1 MMREEEFFE
10 TVKQMRIA
18 QMRYFKTRNKAD
30 LAASKNLEKQV
41 DTLLVEWQ
49 QKRFLKNLNH
59 N

>member
-1 MMREEEFFE
+1 MSTEEFFV

-18 QMRYFKTRNKAD
+18 QMRYFKTRDKAD

>member
-30 LAASKNLEKQV
+30 LAAGKNLEKQV

>member
-1 MMREEEFFE
+1 MREEEFFV

-18 QMRYFKTRNKAD
+18 QMRYFKTRDKAD

>member
-1 MMREEEFFE
+1 MMSAEEFFA

-18 QMRYFKTRNKAD
+18 QMRYFKTKDKAD

-49 QKRFLKNLNH
+49 QKRFLKDLNH

>member
-1 MMREEEFFE
+1 MREEEFFE
-10 TVKQMRIA
+10 TVKQMMIA
-18 QMRYFKTRNKAD
+18 QMRYFKTRDKAD

-41 DTLLVEWQ
+41 DSLLVEWQ

>member
-1 MMREEEFFE
+1 MMSAEEFFA

-18 QMRYFKTRNKAD
+18 QMRYFKTRDKAD

-49 QKRFLKNLNH
+49 QKRFLKDLNH

>member
-1 MMREEEFFE
+1 MSEEEFFV

-18 QMRYFKTRNKAD
+18 QMRYFKTRDKAD

-49 QKRFLKNLNH
+49 QRRFLKNLNH

>member
-1 MMREEEFFE
+1 MISAEEFFE

-18 QMRYFKTRNKAD
+18 QMRYFKTRDKAD

-49 QKRFLKNLNH
+49 QKRFLKNLDH

>member
-1 MMREEEFFE
+1 MISAEEFFE

-18 QMRYFKTRNKAD
+18 QMRYFKTRDKAD

-49 QKRFLKNLNH
+49 QKRFLKNLNY

>member
-1 MMREEEFFE
+1 MSEEEFFV
-10 TVKQMRIA
+10 TVKQMRIV
-18 QMRYFKTRNKAD
+18 QMRYFKTRDKAD

>member
-1 MMREEEFFE
+1 MISAEEFFE

-18 QMRYFKTRNKAD
+18 QMRYFKTRDKAD

-41 DTLLVEWQ
+41 DTLLVEWH

>member
-1 MMREEEFFE
+1 
-10 TVKQMRIA
+10 
-18 QMRYFKTRNKAD
+18 MRYFKTKDKTD

>member
-1 MMREEEFFE
+1 MISAEEFFA
-10 TVKQMRIA
+10 TVKQMRLA
-18 QMRYFKTRNKAD
+18 QMRYFKTKDKAD
-30 LAASKNLEKQV
+30 LVASKNLEKQV

>member
-1 MMREEEFFE
+1 MMSEEEFFV
-10 TVKQMRIA
+10 TVKQMRIV
-18 QMRYFKTRNKAD
+18 QMRYFKTRDKAD

>member
-1 MMREEEFFE
+1 MMSEEEFFV

-18 QMRYFKTRNKAD
+18 QMRYFKTRDKAD

>member
-1 MMREEEFFE
+1 MSAEEFFA

-18 QMRYFKTRNKAD
+18 QMRYFKTKDKAD
-30 LAASKNLEKQV
+30 LATSKNFEKQV

-49 QKRFLKNLNH
+49 QKRFLKDLNH

>member
-1 MMREEEFFE
+1 MISAEEFFA

-18 QMRYFKTRNKAD
+18 QMRYFKTKDKTD

>member
-1 MMREEEFFE
+1 MREEEFFE

-30 LAASKNLEKQV
+30 LAAGKNLEKQV

>member
-1 MMREEEFFE
+1 MSAEEFFA

-18 QMRYFKTRNKAD
+18 QMRYFKTKDKAD
-30 LAASKNLEKQV
+30 LVASKNLEKQV

>member
-1 MMREEEFFE
+1 MSEEEFFV

-18 QMRYFKTRNKAD
+18 QMRYFKTRDKAD

-49 QKRFLKNLNH
+49 QKRFLKNLNY

>member
-1 MMREEEFFE
+1 MMSAEEFFA

-18 QMRYFKTRNKAD
+18 QMRYFKTKDKAD
-30 LAASKNLEKQV
+30 LATSKNLEKQV

-49 QKRFLKNLNH
+49 QKRFLKDLNH

>member
-1 MMREEEFFE
+1 MSAEEFFA

-18 QMRYFKTRNKAD
+18 QMRYFKTKDKAD

-49 QKRFLKNLNH
+49 QKRFLKDLNH

>member
-18 QMRYFKTRNKAD
+18 QMRYFKTRDKAD

>member
-1 MMREEEFFE
+1 MMSAEEFFA
-10 TVKQMRIA
+10 TVKKMRFA
-18 QMRYFKTRNKAD
+18 QMRYFKTKDKTD

-49 QKRFLKNLNH
+49 QKRFLKNLNA

>member
-1 MMREEEFFE
+1 MSAEEFFA

-18 QMRYFKTRNKAD
+18 QMRYFKTRDKAD

-49 QKRFLKNLNH
+49 QKRFLKDLNH

>member
-1 MMREEEFFE
+1 MREEEFFV

-18 QMRYFKTRNKAD
+18 KMRYFKTRDKAD

>member
-1 MMREEEFFE
+1 MSAEEFFA

-18 QMRYFKTRNKAD
+18 QMRYFKTKDKAD

>member
-1 MMREEEFFE
+1 MISAEEFFE

-30 LAASKNLEKQV
+30 LAASKKLEKQV

>member
-1 MMREEEFFE
+1 MISAEEFFE

>member
-1 MMREEEFFE
+1 MMREEEFFV

-18 QMRYFKTRNKAD
+18 KMRYFKTRDKAD

>member
-1 MMREEEFFE
+1 MSAEEFFA

-18 QMRYFKTRNKAD
+18 QMRYFKTKDKAD
-30 LAASKNLEKQV
+30 LVASKNLEKQV
-41 DTLLVEWQ
+41 DSLLVEWQ

>member
-1 MMREEEFFE
+1 MMSTEEFFV

-18 QMRYFKTRNKAD
+18 QMRYFKTRDKAD

>member
-1 MMREEEFFE
+1 MISAEEFFA

-18 QMRYFKTRNKAD
+18 QMRYFKTKDKAD

-49 QKRFLKNLNH
+49 QKRFLKNLNA

>member
-1 MMREEEFFE
+1 MISAEEFFAI
-10 TVKQMRIA
+10 VKQMRIA
-18 QMRYFKTRNKAD
+18 QMRYFKTKDKAD
-30 LAASKNLEKQV
+30 LSASKNLEKQV

>member
-1 MMREEEFFE
+1 
-10 TVKQMRIA
+10 
-18 QMRYFKTRNKAD
+18 MRYFKTKDKAD

>member
-1 MMREEEFFE
+1 MSEEEFFV

-18 QMRYFKTRNKAD
+18 QMRYFKTRDKAD

>member
-1 MMREEEFFE
+1 MISAEEFFA

-18 QMRYFKTRNKAD
+18 QMRYFKTKDKAD
-30 LAASKNLEKQV
+30 LVASKNLEKQV